1 MYSERFNSGCS
12 ARSSATESFDLGLTD
27 NRRITVMAASVVSD
41 EKCLKDSSDEAR
53 LYVGGGVLM
62 VLETNHGDVLM

>member
-1 MYSERFNSGCS
+1 
-12 ARSSATESFDLGLTD
+12 
-27 NRRITVMAASVVSD
+27 MAASVVSD